1 MVETECT
8 WMTEIFKGPQDYDR
22 HEATGLLESFA
33 YLETPSWTA
42 FMWTKVA
49 QSLLFCCSL

>member
-49 QSLLFCCSL
+49 QSLLFCCCL